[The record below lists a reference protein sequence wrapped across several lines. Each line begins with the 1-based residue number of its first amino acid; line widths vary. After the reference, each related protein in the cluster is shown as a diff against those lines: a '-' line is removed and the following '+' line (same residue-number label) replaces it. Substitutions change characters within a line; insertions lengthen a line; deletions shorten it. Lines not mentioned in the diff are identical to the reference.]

1 MCMWERRRICSK
13 AERIV
18 LDAKT
23 DYPAACNSVETLL
36 VDAIVAKE
44 FLPAMVAKVGA
55 GVEVRG
61 CERDNWLALHGSS
74 EASDRCKIGRRSMGI

>member
-1 MCMWERRRICSK
+1 VYVGAAADLNK

-36 VDAIVAKE
+36 VDAAVAKE
-44 FLPAMVAKVGA
+44 FLPQIVATLRRVPG
-55 GVEVRG
+55 
-61 CERDNWLALHGSS
+61 
-74 EASDRCKIGRRSMGI
+74 KIQ